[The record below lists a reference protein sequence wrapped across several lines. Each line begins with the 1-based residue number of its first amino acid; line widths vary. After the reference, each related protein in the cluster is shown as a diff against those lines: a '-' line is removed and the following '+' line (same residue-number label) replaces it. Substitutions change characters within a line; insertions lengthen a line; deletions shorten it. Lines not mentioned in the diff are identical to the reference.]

1 MASLSI
7 VILAAGDG
15 KRMHSKTPKVLHRL
29 QGIPL
34 LQRVIHTAQALNPQ
48 QMMIVYRHPEVRDAF
63 TGHGHILVEQ
73 ETPQG
78 TGHALKV
85 ALPHIQGDQVLVLL
99 GDVPLLQT
107 ETLQTM
113 ITHSAPQC
121 LVLLTEHKTEPFGY
135 GRILRKNGQVIGI
148 VEEKDAALAEKSIT
162 EVNTGIMLLP
172 KVPLARWLSLLRH
185 DNAQQEY
192 YLTDVITLAAQDGF
206 EIATTAPK
214 DQWEAVGVNTPYDL
228 KRLDRHLQ
236 SQKIMNYTKAGLYVA
251 NPESIAIDGEIQ
263 FGEDV
268 TIGEGCVFAGQVIL
282 EDDVCIEPYAILRD
296 CTIGKGARIRA
307 YTMIEGAIVGEHS
320 IIGPYARLRPETVLD
335 RNVHIGN
342 FVEVKKSHVGEGS
355 KANHL
360 TYLGDAIIGKHV
372 NVGAGTITCNYDGIH
387 KRQTIIQDGAFIGS
401 NTALVAPVKVGKNAV
416 IGAGSTITTDAP
428 PEVLTLAR
436 ARQVTIPHWQ
446 RKKK

>member
-15 KRMHSKTPKVLHRL
+15 KRMHSKTPKVLHHL

-48 QMMIVYRHPEVRDAF
+48 QTIVVYRHLEVRDALA
-63 TGHGHILVEQ
+63 GHDHTMVEQ
-73 ETPQG
+73 KTPQG
-78 TGHALKV
+78 TGHALQV

-99 GDVPLLQT
+99 GDVPLLSL
-107 ETLQTM
+107 ETLQAM
-113 ITHSAPQC
+113 LRQSTHQS
-121 LVLLTEHKTEPFGY
+121 LVLLTEHKAAPFGY
-135 GRILRKNGQVIGI
+135 GRILRKNAQVIGI
-148 VEEKDAALAEKSIT
+148 VEEKDASLAEKSIT

-172 KVPLARWLSLLRH
+172 KAPLARWLSLLRH

-192 YLTDVITLAAQDGF
+192 YLTDVIALAAQDGF
-206 EIATTAPK
+206 EVATTAPK
-214 DQWEAVGVNTPYDL
+214 DQWEAAGVNTPYDL

-236 SQKIMNYTKAGLYVA
+236 SQKIMNYAKAGLYVA

-282 EDDVCIEPYAILRD
+282 EDDVCIEPYVILRD
-296 CTIGKGARIRA
+296 CTIGKGSCIRA
-307 YTMIEGAIVGEHS
+307 YTMIEGAMVGENS
-320 IIGPYARLRPETVLD
+320 VVGPYARLRPGTVLD
-335 RNVHIGN
+335 RAVHIGN
-342 FVEVKKSHVGEGS
+342 FVEVKKSRMGEGS

-360 TYLGDAIIGKHV
+360 SYLGDAIIGKHV
-372 NVGAGTITCNYDGIH
+372 NVGAGTITCNYDGVH
-387 KRQTIIQDGAFIGS
+387 KHQTIIRDGAFIGS
-401 NTALVAPVKVGKNAV
+401 NTALVAPVQVGENAV

-436 ARQVTIPHWQ
+436 ARQVTIFHWQ